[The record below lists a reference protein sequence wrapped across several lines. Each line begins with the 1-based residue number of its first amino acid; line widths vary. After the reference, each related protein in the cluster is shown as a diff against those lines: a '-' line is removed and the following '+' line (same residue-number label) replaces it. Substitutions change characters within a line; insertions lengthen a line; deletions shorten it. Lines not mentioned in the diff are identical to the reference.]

1 MMHPLS
7 LIKSTNYVI
16 VFHKISSRN
25 WFEGT
30 LKTISKIYKFIPIEE
45 IESYFYENKRFNN
58 CVHFCFDDGDKTVY
72 DNAFPVLK
80 EMNIH
85 ASLFVSPKKIRN
97 KENYWFQ
104 EVKDIDDILIKE
116 TVCELMNCNFEQIS
130 KYSKMSILKSLNI
143 DIILKVIET
152 LKEKH
157 RMLSNENF
165 NMTEN
170 QLIELHN
177 SNLFRIGAHSMNHPV
192 LRNETDNTS
201 EEEIRESIRILSQ
214 MLDSEIRYFAYPN
227 GITGLDYG
235 EREIRT
241 LKENSIKIA
250 FTSDNNFFSKE
261 NNPLAIPRGGLT
273 RGRKTLV
280 LSKLLLGSNWDI
292 LKNIIQWGISEEAQ
306 RKEIRDLSIF

>member
-1 MMHPLS
+1 MHPLS
-7 LIKSTNYVI
+7 LVKSTNYVT
-16 VFHKISSRN
+16 VFHRIHSKN
-25 WFEGT
+25 WFKNT
-30 LKTISKIYKFIPIEE
+30 LKTISKIYKFISIEE
-45 IESYFYENKRFNN
+45 IESYYYENKRFNN

-72 DNAFPVLK
+72 DNAFPVLR

-116 TVCELMNCNFEQIS
+116 TVCELTNCNFEQINR
-130 KYSKMSILKSLNI
+130 YSKMSILKSLNI

-177 SNLFRIGAHSMNHPV
+177 SNLFRIGAHSVNHPI
-192 LRNETDNTS
+192 LKNETDEDS
-201 EEEIRESIRILSQ
+201 EREISESIKILSQ

-241 LKENSIKIA
+241 LKENKIKIA

-292 LKNIIQWGISEEAQ
+292 LKNIIQRGISEEKQ
-306 RKEIRDLSIF
+306 RKEIINLSMF